1 MLAMLSHLAA
11 PAITLRPYLMGSRA
25 VDPTSAASQ
34 EVPLAGSSEPT
45 AAGRRGTPQAED
57 ELELSPEAQQY
68 GELNEEQR
76 AQVDELKNRDREVR
90 QHEQAHLSAAGPHA
104 ISGPTYDYQKG
115 PDGKKY
121 AVGGEVQIDTSP
133 VDGDPE
139 ATIRKARI
147 VRAAALAPA
156 EPSSQ
161 DRAVAAKATQ
171 MEMSARADARE
182 KEAAESSGTQ
192 GESAPT
198 EDTPPSGDGQL
209 PTSTGNSGAEKAQ
222 TSATNS
228 PNGATPTPADNPQN
242 TTGNVTSGAA
252 IAPAREANQALQRQ
266 TQVASRGRILDR
278 VA

>member
-11 PAITLRPYLMGSRA
+11 PAITLRPFLMGSRA
-25 VDPTSAASQ
+25 VDPTSTATP
-34 EVPLAGSSEPT
+34 EIPLAGSSEAD
-45 AAGRRGTPQAED
+45 AAQSRGAPRAED
-57 ELELSPEAQQY
+57 ELEISPEAQQY
-68 GELNEEQR
+68 GEQQYGELSEEQR

-90 QHEQAHLSAAGPHA
+90 QHEQAHLAAAGPHA

-182 KEAAESSGTQ
+182 QEAAEPSETPGQSTSTENAPAGGNQAPAT
-192 GESAPT
+192 GPAESAAKAERTDATSSTNRAAAENRGPIAAG
-198 EDTPPSGDGQL
+198 PSSSQAL
-209 PTSTGNSGAEKAQ
+209 Q
-222 TSATNS
+222 AT
-228 PNGATPTPADNPQN
+228 
-242 TTGNVTSGAA
+242 
-252 IAPAREANQALQRQ
+252 QALQRQ
-266 TQVASRGRILDR
+266 IQTPPRGRILDR